1 MKLKLFWKDIEK
13 NNYLLGFLYYKDSK
27 YCFKINEDGLKE
39 AIKHGCFGI
48 GEFNLL
54 EKAYISETLFPFF
67 KRRIPHKDNVAID
80 DILKEYNIKEY
91 DEMELLKKTKGE
103 LNTDRYYLE

>member
-1 MKLKLFWKDIEK
+1 MSLKLFWKDTKK
-13 NNYLLGFLYYKDSK
+13 NSYLLGFLDYKDSK
-27 YCFKINEDGLKE
+27 YFFEINEEGLKE
-39 AIKHGCFGI
+39 AIRHGCFGI

-54 EKAYISETLFPFF
+54 KKVYISDKLFPFF

-80 DILKEYNIKEY
+80 DILKEYNIEEY